1 MTVMTRS
8 GVCLVLAAVLAAI
21 VLAGCASS
29 RVVSRTTSGSV
40 RGPVAVSTPKP
51 GVVVTVQRGQNLYR
65 IATDNGIT
73 LRDLAAWNGIRS
85 PYTIHPGQRLRLYP
99 GGGGNATVRN
109 PPPRK
114 PAPTSKPPVAVPAP
128 TSFSWRW
135 PVDGPLLATY
145 LAGEPTRQGID
156 IGGREGAPVRSAAD
170 GVVVYSGSGLVG
182 YGELIIVKHDEQWL
196 SAYGH
201 NRKRLVDEG
210 QVVKAGQQIAELGH
224 SGAARDMLHFE
235 IRFNGKPVDP
245 LRYLPKR

>member
-1 MTVMTRS
+1 MRVMTRS
-8 GVCLVLAAVLAAI
+8 GVCLMVAAAL

-29 RVVSRTTSGSV
+29 RVVSRTASGSV

-99 GGGGNATVRN
+99 GGGNTTVRN

-114 PAPTSKPPVAVPAP
+114 PAPTNKPPVAVPAP

-135 PVDGPLLATY
+135 PVDGPLLGTF

-156 IGGREGAPVRSAAD
+156 IGGREGEPVRSAAD

-210 QVVKAGQQIAELGH
+210 QAVKAGQQIAELGH

>member
-128 TSFSWRW
+128 TSFAWRW
-135 PVDGPLLATY
+135 
-145 LAGEPTRQGID
+145 
-156 IGGREGAPVRSAAD
+156 
-170 GVVVYSGSGLVG
+170 
-182 YGELIIVKHDEQWL
+182 
-196 SAYGH
+196 
-201 NRKRLVDEG
+201 
-210 QVVKAGQQIAELGH
+210 
-224 SGAARDMLHFE
+224 
-235 IRFNGKPVDP
+235 
-245 LRYLPKR
+245 